1 VLTRY
6 KRTRQNPAKIQQIGA
21 FELGRFGPSRTAFS
35 HRRGIGRSFAFW
47 ITRVTAAHPLLG
59 LPMKIGYE
67 KTIDRENFGPGEF
80 KIVIENEHTCTCQ
93 KALK

>member
-1 VLTRY
+1 M
-6 KRTRQNPAKIQQIGA
+6 KPAKIQQIGA
-21 FELGRFGPSRTAFS
+21 FELGGFGSCCSGFRHRKDIVRLLRFG
-35 HRRGIGRSFAFW
+35 IG
-47 ITRVTAAHPLLG
+47 LLC

-93 KALK
+93 KTLK